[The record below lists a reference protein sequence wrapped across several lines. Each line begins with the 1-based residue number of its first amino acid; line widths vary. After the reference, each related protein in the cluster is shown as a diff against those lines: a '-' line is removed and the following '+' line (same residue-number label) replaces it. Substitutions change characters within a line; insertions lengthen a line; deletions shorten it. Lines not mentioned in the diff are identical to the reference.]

1 MSVDFER
8 IKQQLILLN
17 ACFVLGKCC
26 CINFYTLRGTDL
38 VVTHSG
44 DLFARELKDRFIILY
59 TVMESGF

>member
-17 ACFVLGKCC
+17 ACSVLGKC